1 MHYLIDGYN
10 LLFQLPEL
18 KGASLQVKREKII
31 EIFQEYLISIPLQI
45 TIVFD
50 GNKQSSAEVIK
61 RHINQLEIVY
71 TAKKQTADSYI
82 IEELENKFSPSKL
95 CLVVTSH
102 SGLARQS
109 QGLQASTQT
118 IEEFL
123 EYLSGKM
130 RKKAKKEMR
139 EKPSESRQKDMERL
153 RIIFEKRLNKK
164 NKN

>member
-82 IEELENKFSPSKL
+82 IEELETSFHPQNFV
-95 CLVVTSH
+95 VVTSD

-139 EKPSESRQKDMERL
+139 EKPSEEPQKDMERL

>member
-18 KGASLQVKREKII
+18 KGTSLQAKREKII
-31 EIFQEYLISIPLQI
+31 KIFQEYLISIPLQI

-50 GNKQSSAEVIK
+50 GDKQGSAEIVK

-82 IEELENKFSPSKL
+82 IEELEASFRPQNF
-95 CLVVTSH
+95 VVITSDA
-102 SGLARQS
+102 GLTRQS
-109 QGLQASTQT
+109 QGLQAGTQT

-123 EYLSGKM
+123 EYLSEKM
-130 RKKAKKEMR
+130 RKKAKKEMH
-139 EKPSESRQKDMERL
+139 EKPSEEPQKDMERL
-153 RIIFEKRLNKK
+153 RIIFEKRLKK
-164 NKN
+164 N